1 MSRLKSSQRL
11 VVCGSLSYISIV
23 TSLLI
28 LMCVSGRTAVLV
40 QSSKSRAKE
49 SLTIARLVGNVRKSI
64 GYDQVKKLK
73 SGFTV
78 EETLTES
85 KNKGSFVYLF
95 GPNGELRRQAS
106 TLNPNAFVF
115 DGKDGWLIDSRTG
128 WPSPPFGQRAREK
141 LLFPMWVRNN
151 WWLNQT
157 APLRLSL
164 LPEESNDKRVA
175 ISMKFR
181 DGLVEAKLFVDRA
194 TWLPTTLV
202 VEYESGPYTVE
213 MKDYQE
219 TLGFLYPHQFAI
231 NYRGSTGNYKVSSIT
246 TILPTG
252 TNPFSKPPPP
262 NDTTFDNSRP
272 PELRVAKGEGEEGHY
287 YIRPLIDGR
296 DIGWFHFDTGYGS
309 MMIDT
314 KFADELGMP
323 VIDSFRTTDADG
335 KPKTITIRR
344 GKSFQLGRVTIKD
357 PIYLADDLSKRNA
370 PPGEKRAG
378 LCGYP
383 LFARVIAEF
392 IQGGGR
398 IALYDPA
405 SYKLTKGKWQ
415 KFTFVEHVPAVLAR
429 LEGNREGLFI
439 PDTGASGTV
448 IFNSR
453 YSKDQNLLAGRQVKE
468 ISGMGG
474 GRNIKL
480 LRGSI
485 EWFQLAGYRFQNPV
499 AEFGVGGEGLE
510 MEGRAG
516 VVGRD
521 FMAPFTI
528 VFDYAEKRI
537 AFIR

>member
-1 MSRLKSSQRL
+1 M
-11 VVCGSLSYISIV
+11 
-23 TSLLI
+23 
-28 LMCVSGRTAVLV
+28 
-40 QSSKSRAKE
+40 
-49 SLTIARLVGNVRKSI
+49 
-64 GYDQVKKLK
+64 
-73 SGFTV
+73 
-78 EETLTES
+78 
-85 KNKGSFVYLF
+85 
-95 GPNGELRRQAS
+95 
-106 TLNPNAFVF
+106 
-115 DGKDGWLIDSRTG
+115 
-128 WPSPPFGQRAREK
+128 
-141 LLFPMWVRNN
+141 
-151 WWLNQT
+151 
-157 APLRLSL
+157 
-164 LPEESNDKRVA
+164 
-175 ISMKFR
+175 
-181 DGLVEAKLFVDRA
+181 
-194 TWLPTTLV
+194 
-202 VEYESGPYTVE
+202 
-213 MKDYQE
+213 
-219 TLGFLYPHQFAI
+219 
-231 NYRGSTGNYKVSSIT
+231 
-246 TILPTG
+246 
-252 TNPFSKPPPP
+252 NPFSKPFPL

-272 PELRVAKGEGEEGHY
+272 AELRVAKGEGEEGHY
-287 YIRPLIDGR
+287 YVSPLIDGR
-296 DIGWFHFDTGYGS
+296 DIGWFHFDTGYSS

-335 KPKTITIRR
+335 KPKTITVRR
-344 GKSFQLGRVTIKD
+344 GKIFQLGRVTIKD
-357 PIYLADDLSKRNA
+357 PIYLADDLFKRNA

-392 IQGGGR
+392 IHGGGR

-405 SYKLTKGKWQ
+405 SYELTKGKWQ
-415 KFTFVEHVPAVLAR
+415 KFTFVEHVPAVFAQ

-439 PDTGASGTV
+439 LDTGAFGTV

-485 EWFQLAGYRFQNPV
+485 EWFQLAGHRFHNPV

-521 FMAPFTI
+521 FMVPFTI
-528 VFDYAEKRI
+528 VFNYSERRI